1 MLNHRGEPKLRVLNV
16 WFTAILIIF
25 IITLGWY
32 ITNGVVITIAY
43 QTMGDLSAQAFS
55 VLTLL
60 QYVAAWWGPLFDI
73 IVILWAIIN
82 SQETDPNSRIY
93 G

>member
-1 MLNHRGEPKLRVLNV
+1 MRVLMV
-16 WFTAILIIF
+16 WFTTIVAIF
-25 IITLGWY
+25 IISISWY
-32 ITNGVVITIAY
+32 ISNGIVLTISY
-43 QTMGDLSAQAFS
+43 QTMGDLTTQAFS

-82 SQETDPNSRIY
+82 SQEIDPNSRIY